1 MKRDRLYTI
10 TAGNKNL
17 FLGGG
22 QSNVAKFDRLAS
34 SYFGADY
41 GDPGHTLGDY
51 MNSKNLFGIS
61 KVNNPLSKGNI
72 GGTLTAAAPA
82 IGGAVAML
90 IGGPLAWLIGGG
102 AMLAKWLFGEEKTEE
117 EKQAEAMNRLLN
129 EKERE
134 QVFESIKEEY
144 PSICD
149 SVATSIR
156 NALTS
161 EKNIQNS
168 IDKISWEFMQAYK
181 DGLKSARILVD

>member
-1 MKRDRLYTI
+1 MKLGEINLSDINIDSVLYDI
-10 TAGNKNL
+10 SEMLKEE
-17 FLGGG
+17 
-22 QSNVAKFDRLAS
+22 SDDW
-34 SYFGADY
+34 GAA
-41 GDPGHTLGDY
+41 
-51 MNSKNLFGIS
+51 
-61 KVNNPLSKGNI
+61 I
-72 GGTLTAAAPA
+72 GGAA

-129 EKERE
+129 EKERQ

-168 IDKISWEFMQAYK
+168 IDKISREFMQAYK